1 VSIAHQATDRGHE
14 FLALNLRDDR
24 VARADI
30 VERKAYVARLDFRFG
45 FLGASM
51 TQTGTRRPS
60 GMKMVLGTI
69 SSGLDANSFGS
80 CHSVT
85 NTRMLGQEY
94 GLTSELSSRRT
105 DVPWI
110 FFFSF
115 GQLSPTRIR

>member
-1 VSIAHQATDRGHE
+1 MIGLPGPILLSGKRT
-14 FLALNLRDDR
+14 F
-24 VARADI
+24 RACI
-30 VERKAYVARLDFRFG
+30 SVLDS
-45 FLGASM
+45 LGASM

-110 FFFSF
+110 FFLSF
-115 GQLSPTRIR
+115 GQLSP